1 MCPARCKEVVGR
13 LCKDMNL
20 SQRRVCKALGVARS
34 VVRYEPLLPDKD
46 KELVSKMLELAK
58 EHPRY
63 GYRRVAVLLRAEGW
77 RVNNKRVRRLW
88 RQQGLKIPKKV
99 KKRRRLGHT
108 GNSCIRRRATKMN
121 EVWSYD
127 FLFDQTADGR
137 PLKILPIVDEFTRE
151 CLVMLVGRSLGAKEV
166 LGALA
171 KAAQQR
177 GMPEHLRS
185 DNGPEFIANQV
196 KQWLQEEGTKT
207 LYIEPGSPWENAYSE
222 SFNSRLRDELLN
234 GELFSSEKEA
244 AVLLERHRRVYNEE
258 RPHSSLG
265 YVAPAVFARKCVAD
279 QAKEASSA

>member
-1 MCPARCKEVVGR
+1 MH
-13 LCKDMNL
+13 
-20 SQRRVCKALGVARS
+20 
-34 VVRYEPLLPDKD
+34 
-46 KELVSKMLELAK
+46 ELARK
-58 EHPRY
+58 HPRF
-63 GYRRVAVLLRAEGW
+63 GYRRVAALLRAGGW

-88 RQQGLKIPKKV
+88 RLEGLKIPKKV
-99 KKRRRLGHT
+99 KKKRRLGHD
-108 GNSCIRRRATKMN
+108 GNGCLRRRATKMN

-151 CLVMLVGRSLGAKEV
+151 CLVMLVARRLTAKDV
-166 LGALA
+166 IRALA
-171 KAAQQR
+171 QAASGR
-177 GMPEHLRS
+177 GMPKHLRS
-185 DNGPEFIANQV
+185 DNGPEFIADAV
-196 KQWLQEEGTKT
+196 RRWLTQEETKT

-265 YVAPAVFARKCVAD
+265 YVAPAVFARQCVLAD
-279 QAKEASSA
+279 QANASSA